1 MDWFLLLLPR
11 NKIVLLSWTVS
22 EYDGLG
28 FVTSTSLPED
38 CAGEW
43 EKEGAVFLFFPRGR
57 REDVLELLSDL
68 NSEGMAFALHSEG
81 CGEDFPGDLREQIN
95 EPEDIDRP

>member
-11 NKIVLLSWTVS
+11 NKIVLLSWIVS

-95 EPEDIDRP
+95 EPEEIDRL

>member
-11 NKIVLLSWTVS
+11 NRIVLLSWIVS

-38 CAGEW
+38 CPGEW
-43 EKEGAVFLFFPRGR
+43 GKEGAVFLFFPRGR
-57 REDVLELLSDL
+57 REDVLELLSTL
-68 NSEGMAFALHSEG
+68 KSEGMAFALHSEER
-81 CGEDFPGDLREQIN
+81 GEDFPGDLRE
-95 EPEDIDRP
+95 

>member
-11 NKIVLLSWTVS
+11 NRIVLLSWIVS

-38 CAGEW
+38 CSGEW

-57 REDVLELLSDL
+57 REDVLELLTTL
-68 NSEGMAFALHSEG
+68 KSEGMPFALHSEG
-81 CGEDFPGDLREQIN
+81 HGEDFPGDLREQIN
-95 EPEDIDRP
+95 EPEDID